1 MDLDELEIEREL
13 ARAAELFDAAEY
25 HAAHEVLDALWEQVG
40 PAEQD
45 FFKGLIQACIAL
57 HHYQLGNANGA
68 RKLYSGHRRYLGRY
82 LPTHRGV
89 DVAALLA
96 DMQAFLDPLLRAR
109 PGEEPSFERERAPR
123 LRLSV

>member
-1 MDLDELEIEREL
+1 MDQDEAEVEREL
-13 ARAAELFDAAEY
+13 ARAVELFDAAEY
-25 HAAHEVLDALWEQVG
+25 HEAHEVLDALWEQAR

-57 HHYQLGNANGA
+57 HHHQLGNADGA

-82 LPTHRGV
+82 LPAHRGV
-89 DVAALLA
+89 DVSAFLA

-109 PGEEPSFERERAPR
+109 PGDEPPFERERAPHMR
-123 LRLSV
+123 RVS